1 MAVDAPRGAGVAQR
15 ISGWSVMAGLDLRQQ
30 QKLSQQLVMT
40 QALQQAIKLLQLNHL
55 ELIEHVQ
62 TELLENPTL
71 EEIPGTRVEVP
82 TEVETRLQ
90 ADSITQSKDIVEQS
104 NGAEEGNLDWGRVLD
119 DYSTSIAAALAAGAD
134 IVVTGRCVD
143 SAVTLAPLIHAFGWT
158 AADHDRLALGSL
170 ADHLIW
176 QLGLAACT
184 DGEVRAATVIIHNLD
199 HRGWL

>member
-1 MAVDAPRGAGVAQR
+1 MMAVDAPRGAGVAQR

-55 ELIEHVQ
+55 EMIEHVQ

-104 NGAEEGNLDWGRVLD
+104 NGAEEGNLDWGRRLQHVKRLQVGLQRRKLRG
-119 DYSTSIAAALAAGAD
+119 AAADRGDALHVGEPGRSPDLAARA
-134 IVVTGRCVD
+134 GR
-143 SAVTLAPLIHAFGWT
+143 LHG
-158 AADHDRLALGSL
+158 R
-170 ADHLIW
+170 
-176 QLGLAACT
+176 
-184 DGEVRAATVIIHNLD
+184 
-199 HRGWL
+199 